1 MVVLLMPSEPSRFPI
16 DVMLQN
22 CCALMA
28 TQHETSKQHAHVIVR
43 DER

>member
-1 MVVLLMPSEPSRFPI
+1 MPSDTSRFSTG
-16 DVMLQN
+16 VMLQN

-28 TQHETSKQHAHVIVR
+28 MQHEIFERHAHVIVR